1 MITITELSSA
11 YNTTQIVFD
20 YVTKGHYRAILCP
33 GEDSFGVEFVYEEF
47 DHEIEKTF
55 IDILVP
61 SYLDHPK
68 SFAAKINDQIVGYVV
83 VNHELYNNRIR
94 IAQLL
99 VLNGFRNLGVGKLLM
114 NHAEEYA
121 KKIGARALI
130 LETQSCNLIAIS
142 FYRGCGYQF
151 VGCDT
156 MCYSNQDIEKNEVR
170 LELGK
175 ALSQN
180 S

>member
-1 MITITELSSA
+1 MITITELSSE

-20 YVTKGHYRAILCP
+20 YVTKGHYRAYLCHD
-33 GEDSFGVEFVYEEF
+33 ENSFGIEFIYEEF
-47 DHEIEKTF
+47 DCEIEKIF

-68 SFAAKINDQIVGYVV
+68 SFAAKLNDQIVGYVV
-83 VNHELYNNRIR
+83 VNHEMYNNRIR

-99 VLNGFRNLGVGKLLM
+99 VIKGFRNMGIGKLLM
-114 NHAEEYA
+114 NHAEDYA
-121 KKIGARALI
+121 KNVGARALI

-142 FYRGCGYQF
+142 FYRHCGYQF
-151 VGCDT
+151 VGCDAT
-156 MCYSNQDIEKNEVR
+156 CYSNEDIERREVR

-175 ALSQN
+175 AL
-180 S
+180 